1 MRIGKAFFE
10 SGAEAKPADA
20 EVTTEKVID
29 KTAAEGTQS
38 GGEGSDDNLTGQG
51 SANDGDG
58 NADAGAA
65 NGEGEGG
72 DGGNGD
78 ANPTEQTPANDG
90 EGSNGGEDDTKPVG
104 QDSTNEGEGGADAA
118 ATEEAPKK
126 GKVGR
131 PAKK

>member
-10 SGAEAKPADA
+10 NGAEAKPADA
-20 EVTTEKVID
+20 EVKTEKVID

-38 GGEGSDDNLTGQG
+38 GGEVSDDNLT
-51 SANDGDG
+51 
-58 NADAGAA
+58 
-65 NGEGEGG
+65 
-72 DGGNGD
+72 
-78 ANPTEQTPANDG
+78 
-90 EGSNGGEDDTKPVG
+90 G
-104 QDSTNEGEGGADAA
+104 QDSTNEGEAGADAS

>member
-10 SGAEAKPADA
+10 NGAEAKPADA
-20 EVTTEKVID
+20 EVKTEKVID

-38 GGEGSDDNLTGQG
+38 GGEGSDGNLTGQD
-51 SANDGDG
+51 SANEGNG

-65 NGEGEGG
+65 EGEGS
-72 DGGNGD
+72 D
-78 ANPTEQTPANDG
+78 
-90 EGSNGGEDDTKPVG
+90 GGEDDTNPAE
-104 QDSTNEGEGGADAA
+104 QDSTNEGEGGTDASA
-118 ATEEAPKK
+118 SEEAPKK

>member
-20 EVTTEKVID
+20 EVKTEKVID

-38 GGEGSDDNLTGQG
+38 GGEGN
-51 SANDGDG
+51 G
-58 NADAGAA
+58 NADVGAA
-65 NGEGEGG
+65 EGEGESS
-72 DGGNGD
+72 D
-78 ANPTEQTPANDG
+78 
-90 EGSNGGEDDTKPVG
+90 GGEDDTNPAE
-104 QDSTNEGEGGADAA
+104 QDSTNEGEGGTDAGA
-118 ATEEAPKK
+118 AEEAPKK

>member
-20 EVTTEKVID
+20 EVKTEKVID

-38 GGEGSDDNLTGQG
+38 GGEGSD
-51 SANDGDG
+51 
-58 NADAGAA
+58 
-65 NGEGEGG
+65 
-72 DGGNGD
+72 
-78 ANPTEQTPANDG
+78 ANPTEQGSANDG
-90 EGSNGGEDDTKPVG
+90 EGSNGGEDDTKPAG
-104 QDSTNEGEGGADAA
+104 QDSTNKGEGGADAS

>member
-10 SGAEAKPADA
+10 NGAEAKPADA
-20 EVTTEKVID
+20 EVKTEKVID

-38 GGEGSDDNLTGQG
+38 SGEGSDG
-51 SANDGDG
+51 
-58 NADAGAA
+58 
-65 NGEGEGG
+65 GEG
-72 DGGNGD
+72 DT
-78 ANPTEQTPANDG
+78 NPAE
-90 EGSNGGEDDTKPVG
+90 
-104 QDSTNEGEGGADAA
+104 QDSTNEGEGGTDAS

>member
-10 SGAEAKPADA
+10 NGAEAKPADA
-20 EVTTEKVID
+20 EVKTEKVID

-38 GGEGSDDNLTGQG
+38 GGEGN
-51 SANDGDG
+51 G

-65 NGEGEGG
+65 EGEG
-72 DGGNGD
+72 
-78 ANPTEQTPANDG
+78 ND
-90 EGSNGGEDDTKPVG
+90 GGEDDTNTAE
-104 QDSTNEGEGGADAA
+104 QDSTNEGEGGTDAGA
-118 ATEEAPKK
+118 AEEAPKK

>member
-20 EVTTEKVID
+20 EVKTEKVID

-38 GGEGSDDNLTGQG
+38 GGEGN
-51 SANDGDG
+51 G

-65 NGEGEGG
+65 EGEG
-72 DGGNGD
+72 
-78 ANPTEQTPANDG
+78 ND
-90 EGSNGGEDDTKPVG
+90 GGEDDTNPAER
-104 QDSTNEGEGGADAA
+104 DSTNEGEGGTDAGA
-118 ATEEAPKK
+118 AEEAPKK

>member
-20 EVTTEKVID
+20 EVKTEKVID

-38 GGEGSDDNLTGQG
+38 GGEGSGDNLTGQD
-51 SANDGDG
+51 S
-58 NADAGAA
+58 
-65 NGEGEGG
+65 
-72 DGGNGD
+72 
-78 ANPTEQTPANDG
+78 ANDG
-90 EGSNGGEDDTKPVG
+90 EGS
-104 QDSTNEGEGGADAA
+104 ADAA
-118 ATEEAPKK
+118 AGQEAPKK

>member
-10 SGAEAKPADA
+10 NGAEAKPADA
-20 EVTTEKVID
+20 KVKTEKVID

-38 GGEGSDDNLTGQG
+38 GGEGN
-51 SANDGDG
+51 G

-65 NGEGEGG
+65 EGEG
-72 DGGNGD
+72 
-78 ANPTEQTPANDG
+78 ND
-90 EGSNGGEDDTKPVG
+90 GGEDDTNPAE
-104 QDSTNEGEGGADAA
+104 QDSTNEGEGGTDVGAA
-118 ATEEAPKK
+118 EEAPKK

>member
-10 SGAEAKPADA
+10 NGAEAKLADA
-20 EVTTEKVID
+20 EVKTEKVID

-38 GGEGSDDNLTGQG
+38 GGEGN
-51 SANDGDG
+51 G

-65 NGEGEGG
+65 EGEG
-72 DGGNGD
+72 
-78 ANPTEQTPANDG
+78 ND
-90 EGSNGGEDDTKPVG
+90 GGEDDTNPAER
-104 QDSTNEGEGGADAA
+104 DSTNEGEGGADAGA
-118 ATEEAPKK
+118 AEEAPKK

>member
-20 EVTTEKVID
+20 EVKTEKVID

-38 GGEGSDDNLTGQG
+38 GGEGSDG
-51 SANDGDG
+51 
-58 NADAGAA
+58 
-65 NGEGEGG
+65 GEG
-72 DGGNGD
+72 DT
-78 ANPTEQTPANDG
+78 NPAE
-90 EGSNGGEDDTKPVG
+90 
-104 QDSTNEGEGGADAA
+104 QDSTNEGEGGTDAGAD
-118 ATEEAPKK
+118 EEAPKK

>member
-10 SGAEAKPADA
+10 NGAEAKPADA
-20 EVTTEKVID
+20 EVKTEKVID

-38 GGEGSDDNLTGQG
+38 GGEGN
-51 SANDGDG
+51 G

-65 NGEGEGG
+65 EGEG
-72 DGGNGD
+72 
-78 ANPTEQTPANDG
+78 ND
-90 EGSNGGEDDTKPVG
+90 GGEDDTNHAE
-104 QDSTNEGEGGADAA
+104 QDSTNEGEGGTDAGA
-118 ATEEAPKK
+118 AEEAPKK

>member
-20 EVTTEKVID
+20 EVKTEKVID

-38 GGEGSDDNLTGQG
+38 GGEGN
-51 SANDGDG
+51 G

-65 NGEGEGG
+65 EGEG
-72 DGGNGD
+72 
-78 ANPTEQTPANDG
+78 ND
-90 EGSNGGEDDTKPVG
+90 GGEDDTNPAER
-104 QDSTNEGEGGADAA
+104 DSTNEGEGGADAGA
-118 ATEEAPKK
+118 AEEAPKK

>member
-20 EVTTEKVID
+20 EVKTEKVID

-38 GGEGSDDNLTGQG
+38 SGEGSG
-51 SANDGDG
+51 
-58 NADAGAA
+58 
-65 NGEGEGG
+65 
-72 DGGNGD
+72 
-78 ANPTEQTPANDG
+78 ANPTEQGSANDG
-90 EGSNGGEDDTKPVG
+90 EGSNGGEDDTKPAG
-104 QDSTNEGEGGADAA
+104 QDSTNKGEGGADAA
-118 ATEEAPKK
+118 TAEEAPKK

>member
-10 SGAEAKPADA
+10 NGAEAKPADA
-20 EVTTEKVID
+20 EVKTEKVID

-38 GGEGSDDNLTGQG
+38 GGN
-51 SANDGDG
+51 A

-65 NGEGEGG
+65 
-72 DGGNGD
+72 
-78 ANPTEQTPANDG
+78 
-90 EGSNGGEDDTKPVG
+90 
-104 QDSTNEGEGGADAA
+104 
-118 ATEEAPKK
+118 EEAPKK